1 MDRIDALRL
10 FSAVAELESF
20 TRAAERLGLTP
31 GAASKQISALEERM
45 QARLLERTT
54 RSVRLTDAGRA
65 LLDRVRPW
73 LKEYEEL
80 ESGLA
85 HEHAAA
91 VGVLRV
97 SAPVDFGAQR
107 LVAPVTA
114 FMNRWPAVEVRLDM
128 TDRMVDLV
136 DEGYDLAVRIGHLT
150 DSTLIARR
158 LAHAPMVL
166 VASPAYLAGAGAPSH
181 PSDLARH
188 DCIIDRNRPAP
199 MLWRFH
205 RDNEPA
211 EVKVAGRFSLNGAKA
226 AVSAAAAGAGLAC
239 TPEWAARE
247 AIDAGTV
254 TAVMGGW
261 TPEGRDLWAVYPSN
275 RYLAH
280 RVRLFVDHLA
290 DWFKGGLC
298 PRGGGA

>member
-31 GAASKQISALEERM
+31 GAASKQIAALEERM

-73 LKEYEEL
+73 LMEYDAIET
-80 ESGLA
+80 GLA
-85 HEHAAA
+85 AEQAAA
-91 VGVLRV
+91 AGVLRV
-97 SAPVDFGAQR
+97 SAPVDFGAHK
-107 LVAPVTA
+107 LIAPVTA
-114 FMNRWPAVEVRLDM
+114 FMTRWPGVEVRLEM

-136 DEGYDLAVRIGHLT
+136 DEGYDLGVRLGHLN
-150 DSTLIARR
+150 DSSLIARR
-158 LAHAPMVL
+158 LAAAPMSL
-166 VASPAYLAGAGAPSH
+166 LAGSAYLEAAGAPAH
-181 PSDLARH
+181 PSDLSRH

-199 MLWRFH
+199 MLWRFQ
-205 RDNEPA
+205 RGNEQA
-211 EVKVAGRFSLNGAKA
+211 EAKVSGRLTLNGAKA
-226 AVSAAAAGAGLAC
+226 AVCAAASGAGIAC

-247 AIDAGTV
+247 AIDAGDV
-254 TAVMGGW
+254 VEIMKDW
-261 TPEGRDLWAVYPSN
+261 TPEGRDLWAVFPSN
-275 RYLAH
+275 RYLAQ

-290 DWFKGGLC
+290 VWFKDGLC
-298 PRGGGA
+298 ARETA